1 MSNFTDFFP
10 APGGGGGGGGIPKYQ
25 EFITSGT
32 FTPSQALID
41 AGGRIGLFIVG
52 GGAGGGSTNSNDTG
66 GSGGEVLMKYIT
78 LTNTNA
84 ITVTIGSG
92 GGIGSAGASST
103 FEGSSAGGI
112 DIVALG
118 GQWGGDTSTQNNA
131 PQNRLTSGFG
141 GAYFNSTYGGIASA
155 GSGVFGYGV
164 GGSVN
169 KGGTGIYIAKANS
182 GSGSGYNQ
190 SGGSGFVRVTWFE

>member
-1 MSNFTDFFP
+1 MANLSDFLP
-10 APGGGGGGGGIPKYQ
+10 SAGGGGGGGIPKYQ

-32 FTPSQALID
+32 FTPTQALID
-41 AGGRIGLFIVG
+41 TGGRISLFIVG
-52 GGAGGGSTNSNDTG
+52 GGAGGGSVTSSDTG

-92 GGIGSAGASST
+92 GGITSDGSSST

-118 GQWGGDTSTQNNA
+118 GQWGGNTYTQTSA

-141 GAYFNSTYGGIASA
+141 GSYYNSSSGGLASA

-164 GGSVN
+164 GGSVYR
-169 KGGTGIYIAKANS
+169 GGTGIYIAKANS
-182 GSGSGYNQ
+182 GSGSGRNQ

>member
-10 APGGGGGGGGIPKYQ
+10 AAGGGGGAIPKYQ
-25 EFITSGT
+25 EFTSSGT
-32 FTPSQALID
+32 FTPTQALID
-41 AGGRIGLFIVG
+41 AGGRVSLFVVG
-52 GGAGGGSTNSNDTG
+52 GGAGGGSGTGNDTG
-66 GSGGEVLMKYIT
+66 GSGGEVIIKYNT
-78 LTNTNA
+78 LTTTSS
-84 ITVTIGSG
+84 IIVTIGSG
-92 GGIGSAGASST
+92 GGIASAGASST

-118 GQWGGDTSTQNNA
+118 GQSGVNTYIQTNA

-141 GAYFNSTYGGIASA
+141 GSYYTSTYGGLASA

-164 GGSVN
+164 GGSVYR
-169 KGGTGIYIAKANS
+169 GGTGIYIAKANS
-182 GSGSGYNQ
+182 GSGSGFNQ